1 MLAPT
6 TLDKINALPDNVQ
19 EQLFL
24 YVDFLYKTYRENKR
38 EENPALFEK
47 KYELSEEGKVF
58 LEGRVVSALTKP
70 GKPWKQ
76 VQAELDAKKE
86 WLRAK

>member
-6 TLDKINALPDNVQ
+6 MLDKTNALPDNVQ

-38 EENPALFEK
+38 EESPALFEK
-47 KYELSEEGKVF
+47 KYELSEEGKAF
-58 LEGRVVSALTKP
+58 GEWRVVSALTKP